1 MNRGVEVDGPIKATE
16 LFPDLDEDMDRRILH
31 SETRIKYWV
40 IVGVL
45 ANVIMLIGLG
55 APLIY
60 YLGTMQAQATA
71 AIASINKSNEIQDR
85 QERWIRDHEIRDAS
99 LEQWA
104 QGQGYTPPPST
115 KGY

>member
-1 MNRGVEVDGPIKATE
+1 MNRGLEIETPIKATE
-16 LFPDLDEDMDRRILH
+16 LFPDLDEDIDRRILH

-45 ANVIMLIGLG
+45 VNVLAVIGLG

-71 AIASINKSNEIQDR
+71 AIASLNKSDEVQDR
-85 QERWIRDHEIRDAS
+85 QDRWIRDHEIRDAS

-104 QGQGYTPPPST
+104 QRQGYTPPPPT